1 MKRIMMIGL
10 VMLLAGTM
18 FAVTN
23 TPVKG
28 DVESTTSGVSAT
40 QDYTLKLGEVDSY
53 EIGFSTT
60 AVTEFKSQPT
70 APGSS
75 VELTVADG
83 EDVGRN
89 TDANLYVY
97 WKITSAEECYISLSA
112 TALKDPV
119 SNDTIDTKFKTELA
133 DENMGTAVDPVV
145 TVSNADS
152 ADSISDNLYHFAPAE
167 NKLGS
172 KAGSQKIIIE
182 TESLNGKTPGVYN
195 GTITL
200 TITAGAPKA

>member
-18 FAVTN
+18 FAATN

-28 DVESTTSGVSAT
+28 DVESATSGAPAT

-60 AVTEFKSQPT
+60 AVTTFKSQTT

-89 TDANLYVY
+89 TAADLYVY

-112 TALKDPV
+112 TALKDFV

-133 DENMGTAVDPVV
+133 GENMGTAVDPVV
-145 TVSNADS
+145 TVSNTDS
-152 ADSISDNLYHFAPAE
+152 ADPISDNLYHFEPAD
-167 NKLGS
+167 NKLES
-172 KAGSQKIIIE
+172 KAGSQKITIE
-182 TESLNGKTPGVYN
+182 TESLNGKAPGEYN

-200 TITAGAPKA
+200 TITAGAPTA

>member
-18 FAVTN
+18 FAATN

-28 DVESTTSGVSAT
+28 DVESATSGVSAT

-60 AVTEFKSQPT
+60 AVTAFNSQIT
-70 APGSS
+70 APSSS

-89 TDANLYVY
+89 TAAGLYVY

-119 SNDTIDTKFKTELA
+119 SKDTIDTKFKTELA
-133 DENMGTAVDPVV
+133 GENMGTAVDPVV
-145 TVSNADS
+145 TVSNTDS
-152 ADSISDNLYHFAPAE
+152 ADPISDNLYHFAPAG
-167 NKLGS
+167 NKLES
-172 KAGSQKIIIE
+172 KAGSQKITIE

-200 TITAGAPKA
+200 TITAGAPTA